1 MKISSRFSV
10 AVHILC
16 LLGMNRG
23 VLQTSEWIAGS
34 VNTNPV
40 VIRRLMGMLKKAH
53 MVQVKAGTGGA
64 ALMKTPSE
72 ISLLDVYHAVE
83 VVGEGELFH
92 LHDNP
97 NPECLIGANIQSV
110 LEGVLGRAQQAM
122 ERVLAEI
129 TIDMLI
135 EDFQERASQHT

>member
-23 VLQTSEWIAGS
+23 EHQTSEWIAGS

-40 VIRRLMGMLKKAH
+40 VIRRLIGMLKKAN
-53 MVQVKAGTGGA
+53 MVQVRAGTGGA
-64 ALMKTPSE
+64 TLMKEPSD
-72 ISLLDVYHAVE
+72 ITLLDVYQAVE

-92 LHDNP
+92 MHENP
-97 NPECLIGANIQSV
+97 NPECLIGANIQNV
-110 LEGVLGRAQQAM
+110 LEGVLGRAQIAM
-122 ERVLAEI
+122 ERVLAGI
-129 TIDMLI
+129 TIEMLI
-135 EDFQERASQHT
+135 EDFRERAPLS